1 MEAEVSQSLDA
12 EQQFWTGVDNVVT
25 GPSDTYE
32 LIDDALRSYLEFTAE
47 HKKDFLLSEYDVA
60 RCCYKLL
67 DAPLFQVNQEY
78 VRRQFLYCLLQVG

>member
-1 MEAEVSQSLDA
+1 MEAEVSLSLDA

-47 HKKDFLLSEYDVA
+47 HKKDFLLSEYDIA

-67 DAPLFQVNQEY
+67 DAPLFQMNQEY
-78 VRRQFLYCLLQVG
+78 VRR

>member
-12 EQQFWTGVDNVVT
+12 EQQFWTGVDTVVT

-47 HKKDFLLSEYDVA
+47 HKSGQLLI
-60 RCCYKLL
+60 
-67 DAPLFQVNQEY
+67 
-78 VRRQFLYCLLQVG
+78 